1 MKAIAPGRRGMRR
14 RGRWLLQE
22 TVVFSVCDGRG
33 REKAADTKKHKAI
46 FYLHPFD
53 DLQTREF
60 FAFMLF
66 QRAGNKFDVALQA
79 GNDHIF
85 QHVGAALCLLMRMAN
100 R

>member
-46 FYLHPFD
+46 FLPFIR
-53 DLQTREF
+53 LMTFKTREF

-66 QRAGNKFDVALQA
+66 QRAGNK
-79 GNDHIF
+79 I
-85 QHVGAALCLLMRMAN
+85 
-100 R
+100 